1 MTANMINS
9 IIDNLCQIFG
19 VTVDRLSTEM
29 ARMHIA
35 RLATQ
40 AGICIILIVICL
52 VALTALLKKYGGT
65 EKLYEYLDCD
75 PFLFILFFGG
85 GITMAVSLISLFL
98 IVPDL
103 VQWIAS
109 PFGSTVEVILG
120 AVGA

>member
-19 VTVDRLSTEM
+19 VTIDRLATEM

-40 AGICIILIVICL
+40 AGICIILIVAFF
-52 VALTALLKKYGGT
+52 VVTHTLLKKYGDAD
-65 EKLYEYLDCD
+65 ELYRRLDCD
-75 PFLFILFFGG
+75 PFLFIAFCIG
-85 GITMAVSLISLFL
+85 GIAAIISLINLFVV
-98 IVPDL
+98 VPDL

-109 PFGSTVEVILG
+109 PLGSTVEVILG
-120 AVGA
+120 AIT

>member
-19 VTVDRLSTEM
+19 VTIDKLSAEM

-40 AGICIILIVICL
+40 AGICILLIVAFL
-52 VALTALLKKYGGT
+52 VATHVLLKKYGDVD
-65 EKLYEYLDCD
+65 ELYRRLDCD
-75 PFLFILFFGG
+75 PFLFITFCIG
-85 GITMAVSLISLFL
+85 GIAAIISLINLFVV
-98 IVPDL
+98 VPDL

-109 PFGSTVEVILG
+109 PLGSTVEVILG
-120 AVGA
+120 AIT